1 MADEPVAWAAVFD
14 GEVDA
19 EFVWPSPADA
29 NAWAAARPG
38 VEIAP
43 LYRHP
48 QQPALSEAEWDA
60 LYKGAAVLL
69 WEGHTREEGSEG
81 SRNLL
86 QIAAALKG
94 LRERLEG
101 RRE

>member
-1 MADEPVAWAAVFD
+1 
-14 GEVDA
+14 VDA
-19 EFVWPSPADA
+19 EFVWPFPADA

-38 VEIAP
+38 VEIVP

-48 QQPALSEAEWDA
+48 QQPALSDEEREAIAESIWHWLRQADA
-60 LYKGAAVLL
+60 LLAV
-69 WEGHTREEGSEG
+69 EREA
-81 SRNLL
+81 R
-86 QIAAALKG
+86 IAASSRAATLQG